1 MKNFAK
7 AAIYNVPENIYW
19 DWNRMGSVVTFWLRF
34 VGKKNK
40 VLLQFNFSLWTLPF
54 FNYDTGGDPSEN
66 VNEGEEDLADGDI
79 TNEER
84 ENLIQ
89 QLMQLLASGDSEE
102 CSICLEN
109 LREPV
114 ITRYK
119 VRDKLLINQK
129 VIL

>member
-1 MKNFAK
+1 M
-7 AAIYNVPENIYW
+7 
-19 DWNRMGSVVTFWLRF
+19 
-34 VGKKNK
+34 
-40 VLLQFNFSLWTLPF
+40 PF
-54 FNYDTGGDPSEN
+54 FNHDTGGDPSEN

-119 VRDKLLINQK
+119 VRDITSYSPVIARYK
-129 VIL
+129 VRDITSY